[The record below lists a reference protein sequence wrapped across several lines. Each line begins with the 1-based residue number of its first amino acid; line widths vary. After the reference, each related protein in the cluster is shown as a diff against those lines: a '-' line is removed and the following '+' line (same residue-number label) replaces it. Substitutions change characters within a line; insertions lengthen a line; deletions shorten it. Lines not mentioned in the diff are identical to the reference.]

1 MSRKFYPG
9 DFYSFSLS
17 FPGVS
22 PADPFV
28 LHSILIHA
36 GLLQKVTEF
45 LNSLTY

>member
-28 LHSILIHA
+28 LHSIHMTKTTI
-36 GLLQKVTEF
+36 G
-45 LNSLTY
+45 NMI